1 VSRIADKVH
10 GAIIIVVMQR
20 LRLDVRPKSLN
31 DFS

>member
-1 VSRIADKVH
+1 VFRIADKVH
-10 GAIIIVVMQR
+10 GAIIVVMQR